1 MKEKVIAIVPAA
13 GLGKRLGPD
22 TNKPFQRLLDI
33 PLLIW
38 PLMVFE
44 AIETI
49 SEIIPV
55 IKEVDMERVAGL
67 FEEYKLSKIKR
78 IAPGG
83 KERQDSV
90 YHGLKLID
98 DGADIVV
105 IHDGG
110 RPLVAKDIVLKA
122 IDNIEGFDGVI
133 VAVPVKDTIKKA
145 ENDIVKKTLKRDT
158 LWAVQT
164 PQVFRYN
171 SIMKAYEKAMA
182 DKFYATDDSALIERL
197 GGTVKIIMGSYDNI
211 KVTTP
216 EDIPVA
222 EILLKKRAII
232 L

>member
-13 GLGKRLGPD
+13 GLGKRLGPG
-22 TNKPFQRLLDI
+22 TNKPFQMLLNI

-38 PLMVFE
+38 SLMVFE
-44 AIETI
+44 AVETI

-55 IKEVDMERVAGL
+55 IKEADMKMAAGL
-67 FEEYKLSKIKR
+67 FEAYKLSKIKR

-98 DGADIVV
+98 DRADIVL

-110 RPLVAKDIVLKA
+110 RPLIDKDIVLKA
-122 IDNIEGFDGVI
+122 ISYIEGCDGAV

-145 ENDIVKKTLKRDT
+145 ENGIVKKTLKRDM

-164 PQVFRYN
+164 PQVFRYG
-171 SIMKAYEKAMA
+171 SIMKAYEKAMSE
-182 DKFYATDDSALIERL
+182 KFYATDDSALIERL
-197 GGTVKIIMGSYDNI
+197 GGKVKIIVGSYDNI

-216 EDIPVA
+216 EDISLA
-222 EILLKKRAII
+222 EMLLKKR
-232 L
+232 LMTL

>member
-1 MKEKVIAIVPAA
+1 MKKKVIAIVPAA
-13 GLGKRLGPD
+13 GLGKRLGPG
-22 TNKPFQRLLDI
+22 TNKPFHKLLNI

-38 PLMVFE
+38 SLRIFE

-55 IKEVDMERVAGL
+55 IKEDDIKMASELFME
-67 FEEYKLSKIKR
+67 YNLSKIKR
-78 IAPGG
+78 IALGG

-98 DGADIVV
+98 DRADFVL

-110 RPLVAKDIVLKA
+110 RPLIDRELVLKV
-122 IDNIEGFDGVI
+122 INNIEGCDGVI
-133 VAVPVKDTIKKA
+133 VAVPVKDTIKEA
-145 ENDIVKKTLKRDT
+145 EDAIVKETLPRDL

-164 PQVFRYN
+164 PQVFRYS

-182 DKFYATDDSALIERL
+182 EKFYATDDSALIERL
-197 GGTVKIIMGSYDNI
+197 GGRVKIIMGSYDNI
-211 KVTTP
+211 KVTTS
-216 EDIPVA
+216 EDISLA
-222 EILLKKRAII
+222 GMLLTKRTMA